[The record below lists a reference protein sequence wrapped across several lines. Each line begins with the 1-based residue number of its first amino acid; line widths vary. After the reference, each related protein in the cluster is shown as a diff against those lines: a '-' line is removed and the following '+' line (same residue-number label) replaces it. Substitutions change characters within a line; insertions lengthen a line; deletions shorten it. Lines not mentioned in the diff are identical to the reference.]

1 VTPPPQDPVRRDDP
15 PARSTI
21 VLDRDLAAASDAR
34 DWLTA
39 TFGPHLS
46 AAHLDDANLV
56 LSELVTNALRHGL
69 GAIVVHGALV
79 ENDCLRLSVT
89 DWADELPH
97 LLEPDPDRIGG
108 VGLRVVAALAAE
120 WNVAPFPGGK
130 TVWASIATRAP
141 LIGQVRD
148 GG

>member
-1 VTPPPQDPVRRDDP
+1 
-15 PARSTI
+15 
-21 VLDRDLAAASDAR
+21 VLDRDLTAAGGAR

-39 TFGPHLS
+39 TFGPHIS
-46 AAHLDDANLV
+46 SPHLDDANLV

-79 ENDCLRLSVT
+79 GSDCLRLSVT

-97 LLEPDPDRIGG
+97 LLGPDPDRIGG
-108 VGLRVVAALAAE
+108 VGLRVVAALSTE

-130 TVWASIATRAP
+130 TVWASIAARQP
-141 LIGQVRD
+141 VNGQVR
-148 GG
+148 GGG

>member
-1 VTPPPQDPVRRDDP
+1 VTSAPGDPIRRDDS

-21 VLDRDLAAASDAR
+21 VLGRDVKAAGDAR

-39 TFGPHLS
+39 TFGPRLSTVHLE
-46 AAHLDDANLV
+46 DACLV

-69 GAIVVHGALV
+69 GAIVVHGAV
-79 ENDCLRLSVT
+79 VDDDCLRLSVT
-89 DWADELPH
+89 DWADEIPR

-108 VGLRVVAALAAE
+108 VGLLVVDRLSTE

-130 TVWASIATRAP
+130 TVWASIASRQP
-141 LIGQVRD
+141 LIGRVHD